1 MGTTAK
7 SPEIGAR
14 YYRVYVLNSDGT
26 RFKTLDKVY
35 RKSAQAAANKAAR
48 IVAANDRNI
57 TAEALLCRVYCM
69 PSGRHSGLY
78 YGKTGI
84 KNKEKWIMAKKK
96 EKKGFTPELHELFD
110 TLYAKLREYGQCCAF
125 IAICDNKNEITKR
138 IGIIDEVTHQEE
150 GGVVLPDIAIANA
163 MGGDSPQDIAGRHL
177 VYNAVLSYLH
187 EYPDEIPDFLMNFQE
202 MVKDIR
208 EEMDDNDTPEV
219 EIPIV
224 INSNNNPNGDC

>member
-1 MGTTAK
+1 
-7 SPEIGAR
+7 
-14 YYRVYVLNSDGT
+14 
-26 RFKTLDKVY
+26 
-35 RKSAQAAANKAAR
+35 
-48 IVAANDRNI
+48 
-57 TAEALLCRVYCM
+57 
-69 PSGRHSGLY
+69 
-78 YGKTGI
+78 
-84 KNKEKWIMAKKK
+84 MAKKK

-150 GGVVLPDIAIANA
+150 GGVILPDMAIANA

-187 EYPDEIPDFLMNFQE
+187 EYPDEIPAFLMNFQE

-208 EEMDDNDTPEV
+208 EEMDGDDNDTSEV

>member
-1 MGTTAK
+1 
-7 SPEIGAR
+7 
-14 YYRVYVLNSDGT
+14 
-26 RFKTLDKVY
+26 
-35 RKSAQAAANKAAR
+35 
-48 IVAANDRNI
+48 
-57 TAEALLCRVYCM
+57 
-69 PSGRHSGLY
+69 
-78 YGKTGI
+78 
-84 KNKEKWIMAKKK
+84 MAKKK
-96 EKKGFTPELHELFD
+96 ERKGFTPELHELFD

-150 GGVVLPDIAIANA
+150 GGVILPDTAIVNA

-187 EYPDEIPDFLMNFQE
+187 EFPDEIPAFLMNFQN
-202 MVKDIR
+202 MVEDIR
-208 EEMDDNDTPEV
+208 EEMDGNDDDTPEV

>member
-1 MGTTAK
+1 
-7 SPEIGAR
+7 
-14 YYRVYVLNSDGT
+14 
-26 RFKTLDKVY
+26 
-35 RKSAQAAANKAAR
+35 
-48 IVAANDRNI
+48 
-57 TAEALLCRVYCM
+57 
-69 PSGRHSGLY
+69 
-78 YGKTGI
+78 
-84 KNKEKWIMAKKK
+84 MAKKK

-138 IGIIDEVTHQEE
+138 IKIIDEVTHQEE
-150 GGVVLPDIAIANA
+150 GRVILPDTAIANA

-187 EYPDEIPDFLMNFQE
+187 EYPDEIPAFLMNFQE

-208 EEMDDNDTPEV
+208 EEMDGDDNDTSEV